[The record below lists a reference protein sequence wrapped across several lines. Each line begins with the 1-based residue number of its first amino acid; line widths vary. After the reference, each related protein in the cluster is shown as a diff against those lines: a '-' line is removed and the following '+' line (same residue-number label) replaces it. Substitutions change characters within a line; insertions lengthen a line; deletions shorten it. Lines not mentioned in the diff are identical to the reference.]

1 MTKII
6 PSLCLGCLAVALM
19 AGCASKSPATAIGKV
34 QMFHLKSV
42 QPEGTRDPLILSETR
57 NRMWGAVTREER
69 EARLGNYY
77 AVHWKTDDPK
87 TPATVTFQYKQAR
100 SGSTLHTQSVTV
112 AVPHG
117 SNVTK
122 FEVTGAPYQT
132 GGRVVAWR
140 IAVEQG
146 GRVVG
151 EETSFLWN

>member
-1 MTKII
+1 MY
-6 PSLCLGCLAVALM
+6 
-19 AGCASKSPATAIGKV
+19 
-34 QMFHLKSV
+34 HLKSERL
-42 QPEGTRDPLILSETR
+42 EGTRDPMIVSETR

-69 EARLGNYY
+69 VARLGNYY
-77 AVHWKTDDPK
+77 AVHWKVDDAT
-87 TPATVTFQYKQAR
+87 TPATVTFQYKQAK

-112 AVPHG
+112 PAPRG

-132 GGRVVAWR
+132 DGRVVAWR